1 MKKFIHTPHTKQKG
15 FTLLFAV
22 LVSTLVISIS
32 ATITSIAM
40 RQTILSGTS
49 RESQYAYYAA
59 STALECA
66 HYWDKRGVM
75 DQNKPSQV
83 VFPIPGENDGS
94 SRINSENAEYAN
106 ITCSGFDIIGGN
118 ASEGI
123 DEWETAPDTTTF
135 YLKITDTVDIKDSE
149 GNLLFPQSYCAEATV
164 TKTELDEDGLSTVT
178 IEAKGYNTCDENNP
192 RRVERGLIQQY
203 QS

>member
-1 MKKFIHTPHTKQKG
+1 MKKFTHTPHKKQKG

-22 LVSTLVISIS
+22 LVSTLIISIS

-66 HYWDKRGVM
+66 HYWDKRGVV
-75 DQNKPSQV
+75 DSTRPNQV
-83 VFPIPGENDGS
+83 VFPIPELSNN
-94 SRINSENAEYAN
+94 SRIDPNNLQYAN
-106 ITCSGFDIIGGN
+106 IICAGVNIITGDGGFN
-118 ASEGI
+118 PVK
-123 DEWETAPDTTTF
+123 EWEFSAAEGTTTF
-135 YLKITDTVDIKDSE
+135 YLRITNQAGDSVPSTE
-149 GNLLFPQSYCAEATV
+149 SCAEVTV
-164 TKTELDEDGLSTVT
+164 TKTPIDDGGLSTVT